1 VTLALKLLLAVTVK
15 LLVAPAAT
23 VCETGV
29 ATMEKSVTFNV
40 TVTLVVSVPK
50 IPVIVRT

>member
-1 VTLALKLLLAVTVK
+1 M
-15 LLVAPAAT
+15 LVAPAAT